1 MLIIN
6 IKNGNIE
13 SALKEYKKKVQTV
26 KQIDQLRERQTYTKP
41 SVERRL
47 QIEESKRKNRNFD

>member
-1 MLIIN
+1 MLIVN
-6 IKNGNIE
+6 VKNGNVE

-47 QIEESKRKNRNFD
+47 QIEEARRKNKKNY